1 MLVYN
6 KVYRHKQGGLK
17 MKRTIKAL
25 FITGILTMIFAIPVM
40 AQEVTDP
47 EKVIKEEV
55 FVAGEDA
62 LAQEFHNSQIW
73 RSDNYVKYL
82 DGVIFNLNETARI
95 KKEIV
100 TNYTYLSQY
109 NPAFRD
115 KIPQAQADYDKAVAW
130 VNAYKEYRQAVKA
143 DLKARYKY

>member
-1 MLVYN
+1 
-6 KVYRHKQGGLK
+6 
-17 MKRTIKAL
+17 MKRFIKAL
-25 FITGILTMIFAIPVM
+25 IVCGIMTILMAIPAF

-47 EKVIKEEV
+47 EKVIKEET

-62 LAQEFHNSQIW
+62 LAREFHASEVW
-73 RSDNYVKYL
+73 RSENYVKYL
-82 DGVIFNLNETARI
+82 DGVIYNLNETARI

-100 TNYTYLSQY
+100 DNYTWLSQF

-115 KIPQAQADYDKAVAW
+115 KIPQAQADYEKALAW
-130 VNAYKEYRQAVKA
+130 VDAYKAYKVVVRE